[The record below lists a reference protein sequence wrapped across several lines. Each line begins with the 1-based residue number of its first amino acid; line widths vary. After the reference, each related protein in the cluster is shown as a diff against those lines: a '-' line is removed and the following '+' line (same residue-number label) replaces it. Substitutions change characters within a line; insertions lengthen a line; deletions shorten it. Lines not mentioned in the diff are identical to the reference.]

1 MAVARFLPGLC
12 WCALAALASRGA
24 WSEFAANARLA
35 ARADDGEDALVR
47 AALGANYE
55 LYAALR
61 RADPEHVWWFEARL
75 DEASLARFIRLRT
88 LLYPV
93 RVHALR
99 DLAPDWMPTPGALG
113 PRDRFVDHAPLAPF
127 AARALLV
134 ETLLVEE
141 ARGDGWVVYRTP
153 SSGDAR

>member
-12 WCALAALASRGA
+12 WCALAAVASRGA
-24 WSEFAANARLA
+24 WSELGANARLA
-35 ARADDGEDALVR
+35 AHAGDGADALLR
-47 AALGANYE
+47 GALGENYA

-61 RADPEHVWWFEARL
+61 RADPQHVWWFEERL
-75 DEASLARFIRLRT
+75 DAASLTRFIRLRT

-99 DLAPDWMPTPGALG
+99 DLAPDWAPPPGALG
-113 PRDRFVDHAPLAPF
+113 PRDRFVDHAPHAPF

-134 ETLLVEE
+134 EES
-141 ARGDGWVVYRTP
+141 RGDGWVVYRAPANGET
-153 SSGDAR
+153 R